1 LAKAK
6 IYSMSDERR
15 EVAASSL
22 ESTDLPTDQVSKQVG
37 HDIYIR
43 CQNRREKPQRR

>member
-22 ESTDLPTDQVSKQVG
+22 ESTAFRQTK
-37 HDIYIR
+37 
-43 CQNRREKPQRR
+43 